1 MRFRLDKYIAGLCFN
16 RTAFPVQKSGLKS
29 SAFRPKAFPQISPKS
44 YRHRLYLKPFLI
56 AIFNFSHK
64 RLMFAL
70 TPESGYTLGSLRKI
84 AHSGLHGET
93 GGLLSAVTALSCA
106 AREIVPKE
114 QPEEADARLRRV
126 SASSGVAALPGCV
139 TLFVIWQCCC
149 FSLCAQEFLHAQGEG
164 VSLPSAYSAC
174 Y

>member
-1 MRFRLDKYIAGLCFN
+1 MRLRSFILCFN
-16 RTAFPVQKSGLKS
+16 RTAISIQKIDSKSSKSHLKS
-29 SAFRPKAFPQISPKS
+29 LLRISPKS

-84 AHSGLHGET
+84 AHSGLYGET

-114 QPEEADARLRRV
+114 QPEEADARLWRV
-126 SASSGVAALPGCV
+126 SASSGVAALLGCATFFSV
-139 TLFVIWQCCC
+139 CLCCI
-149 FSLCAQEFLHAQGEG
+149 SHARHTGI
-164 VSLPSAYSAC
+164 SAC
-174 Y
+174 AR

>member
-1 MRFRLDKYIAGLCFN
+1 MTNYSRS
-16 RTAFPVQKSGLKS
+16 VLKS
-29 SAFRPKAFPQISPKS
+29 NGPHCSKNLPVKFGFSPKS
-44 YRHRLYLKPFLI
+44 TSTNIAKKLPLQRCFKPLFI
-56 AIFNFSHK
+56 AFFNFSHK
-64 RLMFAL
+64 RPTFAF
-70 TPESGYTLGSLRKI
+70 TGESGYTLGFQRKI
-84 AHSGLHGET
+84 AHNGTHGET
-93 GGLLSAVTALSCA
+93 GGLLSAVTELSCA

-114 QPEEADARLRRV
+114 QPEEADARLWRV
-126 SASSGVAALPGCV
+126 SAFSGVAALPGCV